1 VTAEDE
7 IRRSGG
13 ASRLQEINADRVAAR
28 AFGKEAFEEGL
39 RHVIRRDVALH
50 YQQAVA
56 EHQLAGN
63 HSPHS
68 PSASTLGL
76 SSIRAEVRRQIDV
89 DFDKLWDIKTSEDDT
104 HPSSTERIRLLQRLA
119 IPSTSRTGGCRK
131 GIRADQLADQVYEAA
146 DELRK
151 AMALDPALEQE
162 KGDGRAELGGIL
174 FRLGDSAAAITEYDR
189 AIALDASRLGLYLQ
203 RGEAYFLQDLPQA
216 EADFTRALDLDP
228 RCAEELAGRARA
240 RSTQGRFTE
249 AEADAR
255 QAICIEP
262 ELGSLKD
269 LVAIRPRT
277 QPV

>member
-13 ASRLQEINADRVAAR
+13 ASRLQEINTDRVAAR

-39 RHVIRRDVALH
+39 RHVIRRDVVLH

-89 DFDKLWDIKTSEDDT
+89 DFDKLWDFKTSEDDT
-104 HPSSTERIRLLQRLA
+104 HPSPTERIRLLQRLA
-119 IPSTSRTGGCRK
+119 IPSTSRTGGCRE

-162 KGDGRAELGGIL
+162 KRNGRAELGGIL

-203 RGEAYFLQDLPQA
+203 RGEACFLQDLPQA

-228 RCAEELAGRARA
+228 RCAEALAGCARA
-240 RSTQGRFTE
+240 RSTQGRFT
-249 AEADAR
+249 EADAR